1 MTVINMDDQ
10 LMNKENTSLSHIYI
24 LSPSGFWKYE
34 CRINS
39 SREES
44 KLLPPRQPSSLRP
57 PCLSP
62 LSSSNWP
69 LHKLKWILS
78 PYLIFL
84 EKLFIFLVC
93 NFKISWAWHF
103 RYLSLTKTKQ
113 KKMELS
119 YFSNPTWLWFSF

>member
-10 LMNKENTSLSHIYI
+10 LMSKEDTLLSHIYI

-34 CRINS
+34 YRINS

-69 LHKLKWILS
+69 LHELKWILS

-93 NFKISWAWHF
+93 NFKIS
-103 RYLSLTKTKQ
+103 
-113 KKMELS
+113 
-119 YFSNPTWLWFSF
+119 

>member
-10 LMNKENTSLSHIYI
+10 LMSKEDTLLSHIYI

-34 CRINS
+34 YRINS

-44 KLLPPRQPSSLRP
+44 KLLPPRQPSSLCP

-69 LHKLKWILS
+69 LHELKWILS

-93 NFKISWAWHF
+93 NFKIS
-103 RYLSLTKTKQ
+103 
-113 KKMELS
+113 
-119 YFSNPTWLWFSF
+119 